1 MKVRIVKHTPI
12 APIPWWYKTHIGE
25 VFEVFENETMPDLY
39 KTNGNG
45 PGASNI
51 MKCDC
56 EAILLKATEP
66 TESPSAAAAE
76 TGIGG
81 SYE

>member
-12 APIPWWYKTHIGE
+12 APIPWWYSKRIGE

-45 PGASNI
+45 PGASSI

-56 EAILLKATEP
+56 EKVLPKATDP
-66 TESPSAAAAE
+66 TESPSVAAAE